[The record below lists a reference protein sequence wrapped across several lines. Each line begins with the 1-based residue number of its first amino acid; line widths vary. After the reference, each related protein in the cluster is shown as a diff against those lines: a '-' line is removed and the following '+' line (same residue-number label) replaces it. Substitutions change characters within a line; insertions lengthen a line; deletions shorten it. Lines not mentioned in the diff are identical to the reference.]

1 MTLVRACVSL
11 PILRCPRGIR
21 VKREERREKREEGRG
36 KREEGRGKREEGRI
50 IPFAMCC
57 SMGEGLLLYS
67 EYPQRCQVCRC
78 SACGHSKLTCIYKNS
93 SKKKRKRRRRKE
105 KERKEKV
112 GDGRGG

>member
-1 MTLVRACVSL
+1 M
-11 PILRCPRGIR
+11 
-21 VKREERREKREEGRG
+21 
-36 KREEGRGKREEGRI
+36 

-93 SKKKRKRRRRKE
+93 SKKKEKEEEE
-105 KERKEKV
+105 KERKKRKEEEEK
-112 GDGRGG
+112 DTLALLCQR